1 MATNIGAK
9 IELAGEREFRRALS
23 EINTGLRTTASELT
37 LVTAKYADNANS
49 VTALTAKNE
58 VLQTKIAQQTEKVN
72 TLRSALE
79 NAKVQYGETDIRTLK
94 WQQSL
99 NLAESE
105 LIQVEKELKNNSEA
119 LKQATENMERYGL
132 KEDEVAE
139 QSKGLGSVLNDI
151 ISSLGINLPSGAD
164 KAIKALDDTKAST
177 IALIGVTTGIIT
189 AFGKAT
195 TETAKM
201 ADELLTLSSVTGL
214 STDTLQE
221 LQYASEFVDVSVE
234 TMTTSM
240 TRMIR
245 SMDDARKGNKETS
258 DSFRKLRLSVTDN
271 NGQLKDSETMFY
283 QVIDALGKVRNET
296 ERDAL
301 AMQIFGRSARELN
314 PLIEAGSKRLKELG
328 EEAQKMGY
336 VMSKDSLESFG
347 RLDDAM
353 QKLSKQTDTFKNS
366 LAVVL
371 LPVLTA
377 FFEMLNKIDPKVL
390 ATIAVLASVVV
401 VVVSVAKAIKSVT
414 DTFKAFDVATLKTTA
429 IVVGVVAALIALV
442 TIIGVLVG
450 KGKEMEQTMAG
461 IGQSVGEMTNIVNT
475 APNRLQH
482 VGRNALG
489 TSNWRGGL
497 TWVGEDGPE
506 LIDLPAGSKVYN
518 NRQSMQIV
526 RQVPNES
533 GGGDII
539 IQNMTVQAKDI
550 DEMAKIV
557 RLFSNIK
564 QTQRAGVV

>member
-58 VLQTKIAQQTEKVN
+58 VLQTKIVQQTEKVN

-79 NAKVQYGETDIRTLK
+79 NAKVQYGETDTRTLK
-94 WQQSL
+94 WQRSL

-105 LIQVEKELKNNSEA
+105 LIQVEKELKDNSEA
-119 LKQATENMERYGL
+119 LQQAIKDMEKYGL
-132 KEDEVAE
+132 KQDEVAE
-139 QSKGLGSVLNDI
+139 QSRGLGSVLNDI
-151 ISSLGINLPSGAD
+151 ISSLGINLPAGANE
-164 KAIKALDDTKAST
+164 AIKALDGTKAST
-177 IALIGVTTGIIT
+177 MALLGVAAGLVTV
-189 AFGKAT
+189 FGKT
-195 TETAKM
+195 TIETAQL
-201 ADELLTLSSVTGL
+201 ADEILTVAQVSRL
-214 STDTLQE
+214 STDQIQE
-221 LQYASEFVDVSVE
+221 LNYASELLDVSTE
-234 TMTTSM
+234 TLTS
-240 TRMIR
+240 
-245 SMDDARKGNKETS
+245 SMSKMVRNLTAAQRGTGDAAEAFKR
-258 DSFRKLRLSVTDN
+258 LRVNIKDN
-271 NGQLKDSETMFY
+271 TGQLKSSEEIFFST
-283 QVIDALGKVRNET
+283 IDALGKVRNET
-296 ERDAL
+296 ERDTL
-301 AMQIFGRSARELN
+301 AMSIFGRSARDLT
-314 PLIEAGSKRLKELG
+314 PLIEAGSEALKELG

-336 VMSKDSLESFG
+336 VMDVDTLESFG

-353 QKLSKQTDTFKNS
+353 QRLSNQTQTFKNS
-366 LAVVL
+366 IAVVL

-377 FFEMLNKIDPKVL
+377 FFEMLNKIDPKII

-429 IVVGVVAALIALV
+429 IVVGVVAALIALAAIITV
-442 TIIGVLVG
+442 IIG
-450 KGKEMEQTMAG
+450 KGDQLERTMAG
-461 IGQSVGEMTNIVNT
+461 VANSVGSMTNTVNN
-475 APNRLQH
+475 AGNSIRI
-482 VGRNALG
+482 GRNALG

-564 QTQRAGVV
+564 RTKRAGVV